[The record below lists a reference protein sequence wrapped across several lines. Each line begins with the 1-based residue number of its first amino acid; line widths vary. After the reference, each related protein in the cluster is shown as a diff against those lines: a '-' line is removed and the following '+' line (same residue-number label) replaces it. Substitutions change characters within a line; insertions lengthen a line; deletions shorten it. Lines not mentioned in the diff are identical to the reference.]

1 MEDQNFSVAPGRD
14 VSRQGATDNDTDFS
28 LSLEEVAER
37 YERAGHPR
45 TLRSLQRYCA
55 SGHLDARKI
64 ATTMGDKYLVT
75 PQSVARHI
83 AQIVELSQ
91 LDAVA
96 TGRDV
101 SRPVATTTAPEEPTA
116 ATAPENGS
124 HDEPDMVRQAAT
136 EAVSQTPVH
145 PQEPRHDTATTH
157 DTMRQAAT
165 EAAPPVMK
173 IPVPP
178 QEPRHEPTTSH
189 DTSRQVATE
198 PAATGETS
206 RYVAQLE
213 RQLEVARTEGV
224 QLQKRLEVADDERDF
239 MREQLNRKDK
249 IIDSL
254 LERDKETNYLV
265 RGLQEMLTPL
275 LGGGRRRDD
284 PTTYTQ

>member
-1 MEDQNFSVAPGRD
+1 MDDQNFSVAPGRD
-14 VSRQGATDNDTDFS
+14 LSRQDATDNDTDFS

-75 PQSVARHI
+75 PQSVVRHI
-83 AQIVELSQ
+83 AQIVEFSQ

-101 SRPVATTTAPEEPTA
+101 SRPVATTIIPDEATA
-116 ATAPENGS
+116 ATAPENSS
-124 HDEPDMVRQAAT
+124 HNEPDTARQAAT
-136 EAVSQTPVH
+136 EAETEAPVH
-145 PQEPRHDTATTH
+145 PQAPRHEPATSH

-165 EAAPPVMK
+165 ETVPPVMEA
-173 IPVPP
+173 PVPP
-178 QEPRHEPTTSH
+178 EEPRYEPATAH
-189 DTSRQVATE
+189 DTSRHVATDQ
-198 PAATGETS
+198 PATGESS

-213 RQLEVARTEGV
+213 HQLEIAR
-224 QLQKRLEVADDERDF
+224 DERDF
-239 MREQLNRKDK
+239 LREQINRKDRT
-249 IIDSL
+249 IEALI
-254 LERDKETNYLV
+254 ERDRETNFLV

-275 LGGGRRRDD
+275 LPNRRQEP
-284 PTTYTQ
+284 PTHTQ

>member
-1 MEDQNFSVAPGRD
+1 MDDQNTFVAASRD
-14 VSRQGATDNDTDFS
+14 LSRQDATDNDTDFS
-28 LSLEEVAER
+28 LSLEEVGER
-37 YERAGHPR
+37 YARAGHPR
-45 TLRSLQRYCA
+45 TIRSLQRYCL

-64 ATTMGDKYLVT
+64 ATTTGDKYLVT

-96 TGRDV
+96 TGRDM
-101 SRPVATTTAPEEPTA
+101 SRHVATTIAPPEVP
-116 ATAPENGS
+116 ATATAIENGS
-124 HDEPDMVRQAAT
+124 QGEPDMARQAAT
-136 EAVSQTPVH
+136 EAMPPVMEDLV
-145 PQEPRHDTATTH
+145 PPPEPRHEAATGH
-157 DTMRQAAT
+157 DTPRQAAT
-165 EAAPPVMK
+165 EPS
-173 IPVPP
+173 
-178 QEPRHEPTTSH
+178 T
-189 DTSRQVATE
+189 
-198 PAATGETS
+198 TGEPS

-213 RQLEVARTEGV
+213 RQLEVARTEGA